1 MLFEIALDYVARHEF
16 ENLILFNNNILETRQ
31 HGTERVTRYGGTK
44 AGSGSPSAS
53 GTREALTILALPRGG
68 SSSPQCLRLGLV
80 CTSVRPTNSFSPG
93 RTVLDLQK
101 GWKPQGDMFP
111 FSVLQHTTVPV
122 CVLPSSQGTI
132 K

>member
-1 MLFEIALDYVARHEF
+1 MLFEIALDYVAHHEF

-80 CTSVRPTNSFSPG
+80 CTSVRPTASP
-93 RTVLDLQK
+93 LDGPCLTSRRDGSHRATCSRSLSYNTPPCQCAC
-101 GWKPQGDMFP
+101 FP
-111 FSVLQHTTVPV
+111 PPRAQ
-122 CVLPSSQGTI
+122 
-132 K
+132 